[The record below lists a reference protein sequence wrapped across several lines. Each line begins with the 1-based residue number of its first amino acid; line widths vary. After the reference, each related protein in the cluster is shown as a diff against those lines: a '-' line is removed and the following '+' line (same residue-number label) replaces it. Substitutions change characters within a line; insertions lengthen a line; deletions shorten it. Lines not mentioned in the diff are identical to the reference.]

1 MGRAKWGGAA
11 DSTPRPSKIN
21 SAKADY
27 MSPISAFLTTLSIVA
42 LSACSGASVGADDG
56 GSSANKPDQDTIC
69 HVEDLDPQTVYKSCV
84 PGQKVAF
91 VPNQFG
97 NEQLPV
103 LFAAAHC
110 DLRYSVVLTTGG
122 VACIY
127 KPLLGNEAG

>member
-1 MGRAKWGGAA
+1 MTNMCSVFA
-11 DSTPRPSKIN
+11 TV
-21 SAKADY
+21 
-27 MSPISAFLTTLSIVA
+27 SIVA
-42 LSACSGASVGADDG
+42 LSACSGASVGAEDG
-56 GSSANKPDQDTIC
+56 GSSVNKIDQDTIC
-69 HVEDLDPQTVYKSCV
+69 HVEDFDPQVVYKACV

-91 VPNQFG
+91 LPSRFG